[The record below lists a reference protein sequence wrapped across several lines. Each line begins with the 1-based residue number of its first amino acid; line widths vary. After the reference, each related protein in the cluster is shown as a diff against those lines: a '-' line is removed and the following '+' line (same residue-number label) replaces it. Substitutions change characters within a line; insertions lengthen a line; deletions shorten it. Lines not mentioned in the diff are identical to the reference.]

1 MGQKVH
7 PLGFRIGVMEDW
19 NSRWYASKS
28 EFATLIAEDYKIR
41 KHIKEKHK
49 YAGIPKIEIERTR
62 QEVKVILHT
71 ARPGTIIGKRG
82 QEVDKLQEELQ
93 ELTQRKITIK
103 IEEVK
108 RPELEA
114 QLVAESIA
122 EQLEKRTAFRRA
134 MKRAMDQAMQ
144 AGAKGIKVELAGRLQ
159 GADMSRRE
167 KAKLGRVPLQT
178 LRAKIS
184 YGFAEARTQQGVIGV
199 KVWIN
204 LGDYLS
210 EEGASD
216 GAHAKTR

>member
-28 EFATLIAEDYKIR
+28 EFANLIVEDYKIR
-41 KHIKEKHK
+41 RHIKERYK

-62 QEVKVILHT
+62 QEVKVVLHT

-82 QEVDKLQEELQ
+82 QEVDKLRDELQ
-93 ELTQRKITIK
+93 ELINRKINIK

-114 QLVAESIA
+114 QLLAESIA

-134 MKRAMDQAMQ
+134 MKRTMDQAMQ

-159 GADMSRRE
+159 GAEMSRRE
-167 KAKLGRVPLQT
+167 KAKVGRVPLQT

-184 YGFAEARTQQGVIGV
+184 YGFAEAKTQQGVIGV
-199 KVWIN
+199 KVWVN

-210 EEGASD
+210 EEDAGH

>member
-7 PLGFRIGVMEDW
+7 PLGFRIGVMEGW

-28 EFATLIAEDYKIR
+28 EFANLIVEDYKIR
-41 KHIKEKHK
+41 QHIKERYK

-62 QEVKVILHT
+62 QEVKVVLHT

-82 QEVDKLQEELQ
+82 QEVDKLRDELQ
-93 ELTQRKITIK
+93 ELTHRKINIK

-108 RPELEA
+108 QPELEA
-114 QLVAESIA
+114 QLLAESIA

-159 GADMSRRE
+159 GAEMSRRE
-167 KAKLGRVPLQT
+167 KAMVGRVPLQT

-199 KVWIN
+199 KVWVN
-204 LGDYLS
+204 QGDYLS
-210 EEGASD
+210 EEDAGN